1 MMIQRNASK
10 DIVTIIDYVINIAHV
25 HAHVHVHVINYGIER
40 NFDLH
45 LNTIQ
50 QTVNKL

>member
-1 MMIQRNASK
+1 MIQRNASK
-10 DIVTIIDYVINIAHV
+10 NIVTISDYIINI
-25 HAHVHVHVINYGIER
+25 VHVHVIHYGIER